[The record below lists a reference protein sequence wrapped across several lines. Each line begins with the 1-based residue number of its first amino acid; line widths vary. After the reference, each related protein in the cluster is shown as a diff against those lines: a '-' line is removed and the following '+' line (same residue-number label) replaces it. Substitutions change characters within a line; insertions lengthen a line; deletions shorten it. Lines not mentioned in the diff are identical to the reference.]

1 MPWCIALFLTK
12 SNPERD
18 GNARTVKNH
27 LAQHEERIQTAA
39 FGETHAAFR
48 GLDAFAPIAH
58 DASQYG
64 SRLPTFDLTP

>member
-1 MPWCIALFLTK
+1 LFLTK

-27 LAQHEERIQTAA
+27 LAEHEERIQAQA
-39 FGETHAAFR
+39 FGETRAAS
-48 GLDAFAPIAH
+48 LAFDPFTPIAP